1 MALALHLDEQGADR
15 GLAGDSDKIVCS
27 QSFDDNHRVL
37 AFFGWVLKRMFLP
50 RKKQQSS
57 L

>member
-1 MALALHLDEQGADR
+1 MALTGE
-15 GLAGDSDKIVCS
+15 SDKTVYS
-27 QSFDDNHRVL
+27 ESFDDNHPVL

-50 RKKQQSS
+50 RKKQQPS